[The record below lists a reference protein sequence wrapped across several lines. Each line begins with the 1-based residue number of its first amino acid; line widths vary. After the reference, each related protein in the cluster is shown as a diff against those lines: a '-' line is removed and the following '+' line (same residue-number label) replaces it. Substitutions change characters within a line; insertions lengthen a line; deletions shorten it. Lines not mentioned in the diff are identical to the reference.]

1 MEKVEQPA
9 MADRLPMAPRGLPMA
24 RARDTGIRRVIL
36 TGGEYLGGLAAV
48 RALRDAGYEPWVAVS
63 ATASYAGRSR
73 SAGGVVPVP
82 ELRED
87 AEGFGRALADAA
99 SRLGAVAVLPGSD
112 GAHLALASH
121 AELFPR
127 TVALG
132 TCALEIVEQA
142 VDKEWLRHATAPAGL
157 KAPPTV
163 SVTASDV
170 ERGAADLRLPAVVK
184 PARSEMLV
192 DHGGL
197 QHFGVRRVE
206 SQAELAGAL
215 RKLPRERGLVQPYLD
230 GRIVT
235 VNGVSWGGEV
245 VCAVHQVADRIWPPD
260 CGMVTYAE
268 TVPRDRE
275 LEEATRRLLGGLRWS
290 GLFNLQFIERDG
302 ERYVIDL
309 NPRVYLSLALAWWAG
324 LNLPAIWVS
333 LMLGEPVSAHR
344 YREGVRFRAEINDL
358 RAVLAAL
365 RRGEL
370 RRALAG
376 LVPRRRTAHA
386 LWSVRDPMPV
396 LTELAHVRS
405 GLGRRI
411 RARFDP

>member
-1 MEKVEQPA
+1 M
-9 MADRLPMAPRGLPMA
+9 
-24 RARDTGIRRVIL
+24 RRVIL
-36 TGGEYLGGLAAV
+36 TGGEFLGGLAAV
-48 RALRDAGYEPWVAVS
+48 RALRAAGYDPWVAVS
-63 ATASYAGRSR
+63 GTASYAGRSR

-87 AEGFGRALADAA
+87 AEGFSRALADAA

-112 GAHLALASH
+112 GAQLALAAH
-121 AELFPR
+121 AELFPD

-142 VDKEWLRHATAPAGL
+142 VDKEWLWQATAPAGL
-157 KAPPTV
+157 KTPPTV

-184 PARSEMLV
+184 PARSELLA

-215 RKLPRERGLVQPYLD
+215 RKLPRARGLVQPYFD

-245 VCAVHQVADRIWPPD
+245 VCAVHQTADRIWPPN
-260 CGMVTYAE
+260 CGQVSCAQ
-268 TVPRDRE
+268 TVPPDSE
-275 LEEATRRLLGGLRWS
+275 LEEATRRLLRSLRWS
-290 GLFNLQFIERDG
+290 GLFNLQFIARDG
-302 ERYVIDL
+302 ERYAIDL
-309 NPRVYLSLALAWWAG
+309 NPRVYLSLALAWRAG

-333 LMLGEPVSAHR
+333 LLLGEPFSAQG
-344 YREGVRFRAEINDL
+344 YREGVRFRAEIRDL
-358 RAVLAAL
+358 RAVLTAL
-365 RRGEL
+365 RRGDR
-370 RRALAG
+370 RRAVNG
-376 LVPRRRTAHA
+376 LVPRRGTAHA

-396 LTELAHVRS
+396 LAELAHVR
-405 GLGRRI
+405 GWLGRRI